1 MKTVQVYE
9 VDYVRK
15 TKRPIG
21 FIEERRKS
29 DRPDNLSGL
38 VRLARRKYAGSAE
51 EAFRIVVN
59 PA

>member
-1 MKTVQVYE
+1 MKTVQVFK

-21 FIEERRKS
+21 YVEERRES
-29 DRPDNLSGL
+29 DRPENLSGL
-38 VRLARRKYAGSAE
+38 VRLARSKYASSAE

-59 PA
+59 PL

>member
-1 MKTVQVYE
+1 MKNVQVYK

-21 FIEERRKS
+21 YIEERRKS
-29 DRPDNLSGL
+29 DRPDNLAGL
-38 VRLARRKYAGSAE
+38 VRLARRKYASSAE